1 MASNERSQPKMRRKS
16 SMEEPLYLSG
26 DAEFRV
32 LLFGRSGRSQFS
44 LANFILGTDVFSD
57 ELCHITESQRHRSEV
72 FERKLAV
79 VNTPNLSEY
88 E

>member
-1 MASNERSQPKMRRKS
+1 MSV
-16 SMEEPLYLSG
+16 SG

-44 LANFILGTDVFSD
+44 LANSILRTDVFND
-57 ELCHITESQRHRSEV
+57 ELCNITESQRHRSEA

-88 E
+88 EASQKELKRVF